1 MPHGLEPTG
10 GAMNPLVGYHPY
22 RSMPWRIR
30 SQRDSE
36 VGQATTA
43 APYACMSVFIVSGT
57 EASVKIT
64 HGNPARAAYAA
75 VEAPWLPVD
84 EIVITPA
91 PVSTA
96 CDTATAHRRSLYD
109 HVGFWLSS
117 LA

>member
-1 MPHGLEPTG
+1 MK
-10 GAMNPLVGYHPY
+10 PLVGYQPN
-22 RSMPWRIR
+22 RSTPWRIK
-30 SQRDSE
+30 SQRASDVAHS
-36 VGQATTA
+36 TTA

-64 HGNPARAAYAA
+64 HGTPARAAYAA
-75 VEAPWLPVD
+75 VEAPWLPVE
-84 EIVITPA
+84 EIVMTRA

-96 CDTATAHRRSLYD
+96 WVTAVAHSRSLYD